1 MKKYRLMNHQKYFR
15 TVCFG
20 LSFLTAACTNESPLN
35 IGPAES
41 PETSVSIQATVDTK
55 AANEPE
61 AATDYGVITR
71 AGGDKQVPAGYR
83 LRCKIEV
90 YSTTTNLRVAQSQQF
105 IDDDSGL
112 TGAITF
118 PDIRL
123 APNDTYKAICWADY
137 IAAGT
142 VTDLIYNTSKGL
154 SDIRLI
160 ETIGTVHSEAAAND
174 LNIEDAYAGQSESFT
189 IEVNGDIKEGDEE
202 KLTSIKLRR
211 PFVKVSLPWVKLT
224 DENGAAWAE
233 GLKNVRI
240 VYETGSALYTRFNVW
255 TGETSGGRTNPESL
269 YPKEVSSFDRTFAL
283 HDYLIVPVPMADV
296 IPLSFYIS
304 AETASGSTPVTFKR
318 YGSGAPDYSSISINL
333 PNPNY
338 MLLIKGA
345 TEEQEGS
352 ERIYPLTFKEYRP

>member
-1 MKKYRLMNHQKYFR
+1 MNHQKYFR
-15 TVCFG
+15 IVCFG

-211 PFVKVSLPWVKLT
+211 PFV
-224 DENGAAWAE
+224 
-233 GLKNVRI
+233 
-240 VYETGSALYTRFNVW
+240 
-255 TGETSGGRTNPESL
+255 
-269 YPKEVSSFDRTFAL
+269 
-283 HDYLIVPVPMADV
+283 
-296 IPLSFYIS
+296 
-304 AETASGSTPVTFKR
+304 
-318 YGSGAPDYSSISINL
+318 
-333 PNPNY
+333 
-338 MLLIKGA
+338 
-345 TEEQEGS
+345 
-352 ERIYPLTFKEYRP
+352 

>member
-15 TVCFG
+15 IVCFG

-174 LNIEDAYAGQSESFT
+174 LNIEDAYAGQS
-189 IEVNGDIKEGDEE
+189 
-202 KLTSIKLRR
+202 
-211 PFVKVSLPWVKLT
+211 
-224 DENGAAWAE
+224 
-233 GLKNVRI
+233 
-240 VYETGSALYTRFNVW
+240 
-255 TGETSGGRTNPESL
+255 
-269 YPKEVSSFDRTFAL
+269 
-283 HDYLIVPVPMADV
+283 
-296 IPLSFYIS
+296 
-304 AETASGSTPVTFKR
+304 
-318 YGSGAPDYSSISINL
+318 
-333 PNPNY
+333 
-338 MLLIKGA
+338 
-345 TEEQEGS
+345 
-352 ERIYPLTFKEYRP
+352 